1 MRLGMS
7 ITVKPSEQ
15 AAEGDFEQ
23 PQRAAE
29 ARLRLRRSRNLSE
42 SSDFYDDSGRSRE
55 PRTLR
60 LRRRD
65 RIDASRC
72 LRAETPVAPPSLA
85 APLRR
90 SAARRTQVRAVPGQN
105 LHVVAAFAAKDE
117 GCPRI
122 RIGGRNPRHV
132 RRQPVEAAPAG
143 RP

>member
-72 LRAETPVAPPSLA
+72 LRAETPVAHPSVA

-90 SAARRTQVRAVPGQN
+90 SAARRTCLSP
-105 LHVVAAFAAKDE
+105 AAWRT
-117 GCPRI
+117 GT
-122 RIGGRNPRHV
+122 G
-132 RRQPVEAAPAG
+132 
-143 RP
+143 